1 MRIVGEYDVPAE
13 AWYFRDNAHPSQL
26 PYAVL
31 MEIALQPCG
40 FISAYSG
47 ALFHYPNLDLH
58 YRNLDGNGTL
68 LADPDLRD
76 KTIVSEI
83 TLKSTVASG
92 NTIIQTHDFALFTD
106 GEKFYSGDT
115 VFGYFTDEA
124 LTNQVGLDG
133 GKLVPAWLESVG
145 AGDAHEQTVIC
156 WNLAES
162 SEPCFQAPEG
172 RPHQRLATRQLNLLD
187 ELRIVPDGGSSGKG
201 YVYGLRTI
209 DPEDWFFPC
218 HFHQDPVMP
227 GSLGVEA
234 ILQAMQGFALQQ
246 GLVERFQNPRFGWV
260 QKRTAWKYRGQIIR
274 ETKRM
279 QLEAHVTDVQEHLDQ
294 TVITANAS
302 LWRDDLRIY
311 EVTDLRLALRE
322 AAA

>member
-1 MRIVGEYDVPAE
+1 
-13 AWYFRDNAHPSQL
+13 
-26 PYAVL
+26 
-31 MEIALQPCG
+31 
-40 FISAYSG
+40 
-47 ALFHYPNLDLH
+47 
-58 YRNLDGNGTL
+58 
-68 LADPDLRD
+68 
-76 KTIVSEI
+76 
-83 TLKSTVASG
+83 
-92 NTIIQTHDFALFTD
+92 
-106 GEKFYSGDT
+106 
-115 VFGYFTDEA
+115 
-124 LTNQVGLDG
+124 LDG

-246 GLVERFQNPRFGWV
+246 GLAERFQNPRFGWV